1 MRILVAGA
9 GATGGYFGGR
19 LAQAGRDVTFLV
31 REGRAEVLR
40 RRGLRITGLGKSDVI
55 TPTLVTAE
63 ELTEPFDVVVV
74 TVKATG
80 LPAVIAGLAPA
91 IGPETIIIPFLN
103 GLAHMDALGAAFGA
117 DKVLGGIVRVV
128 TTINDDGDILQ
139 LHPIA
144 TWDIGEQTG
153 PPTDRVH
160 RILAEI
166 DVPGFDASAVP
177 DALAAMWHKWVFI
190 VTAGVV
196 TCLMRGPV
204 GDIVAV
210 PGGTDFVHA
219 ALAEAATVCA
229 AAGYP
234 VPAGET
240 AMAVGMLTQP
250 GSAFTSSLYRDV
262 TAGLPNEAEHLIGD
276 FAGRARRLG
285 VDTPL
290 TDLALMQL
298 RVNEAGR
305 LRA

>member
-1 MRILVAGA
+1 MKILVAGA

-19 LAQAGRDVTFLV
+19 LAQGGRDVTFLV
-31 REGRAEVLR
+31 REGRADVLR

-55 TPTLVTAE
+55 TPTLVTAK

-74 TVKATG
+74 TVKAAG
-80 LPAVIAGLAPA
+80 LPAVIASLAPA
-91 IGPETIIIPFLN
+91 VGPNTVIIPFLN
-103 GLAHMDALGAAFGA
+103 GMAHMDALGTAFGSR
-117 DKVLGGIVRVV
+117 KVLGGVVRVS

-153 PPTDRVH
+153 PPTERVN

-166 DVPGFDASAVP
+166 NVPGFDASAIP

-204 GDIVAV
+204 GNIVAA

-219 ALAEAATVCA
+219 ALAEAAAVST

-234 VPAGET
+234 VPDGET
-240 AMAVGMLTQP
+240 AMAVGLLTQP
-250 GSAFTSSLYRDV
+250 GSTFTSSLYRDV
-262 TAGLPNEAEHLIGD
+262 TAGLPNEAEHLLGD
-276 FAGRARRLG
+276 FTARARRLG

-290 TDLALMQL
+290 TDLTLMQL
-298 RVNEAGR
+298 RVSERGR
-305 LRA
+305 LA